1 MAEGPFRACTRKAG
15 TRSMRTISKAVIPA
29 AGLGTR
35 FLPATKAQPKE
46 MISLIDKPTIQYIVE
61 EAVSS
66 GIDDLLV
73 VIGRDKG
80 SIEDHFD
87 RAPEL
92 EEFLRSRGKT
102 DLLEVVMNVSRLANL
117 HFIRQKEP
125 LGLGHAVLS
134 ARLHVGREP
143 FAVLLGDD
151 VMQAHPPVLKQL
163 MNFWRPDYSV
173 VAVQPVSR
181 EEANRYGIVYGKWT
195 SQESFQV
202 SHLVEK
208 PSESEAPENPLAIM
222 GRYILSPAVFSVLED
237 ISPGSGGEIQLT
249 DALDVLARQGRLI
262 AVPYRGKRFDVGEKL
277 GFVKATIEAALD
289 RDDLRD
295 DVIVYLK
302 SLVPQLEIEDPSL

>member
-1 MAEGPFRACTRKAG
+1 MGSVT
-15 TRSMRTISKAVIPA
+15 KAVIPA

-61 EAVSS
+61 EAVAS

-73 VIGRDKG
+73 IIGRDKG

-92 EEFLRSRGKT
+92 EEFLRQRGKT
-102 DLLEVVMNVSRLANL
+102 DLLEVVMSVSRLANL

-134 ARLHVGREP
+134 ARRHVGQEP

-151 VMQAHPPVLKQL
+151 VMQAHPPVLQQL
-163 MNFWRPDYSV
+163 IDQWRPGLSI

-195 SQESFQV
+195 SQGTFRV

-208 PSESEAPENPLAIM
+208 PVFARAPENPLAIM
-222 GRYILSPAVFSVLED
+222 GRYILDPAVFAVLED
-237 ISPGSGGEIQLT
+237 IRPGAGGEIQLT
-249 DALDVLARQGRLI
+249 DALDVLARQGQLL

-277 GFVKATIEAALD
+277 GFIKATVESALD

-295 DVIVYLK
+295 DVIAYLK
-302 SLVPQLEIEDPSL
+302 TLMAQLEIEDPSL